1 MIDKVILIILALGFF
16 ACCSSYYQAHGMSEE
31 TSRNI
36 TATITATP
44 GNVINS
50 VTVTPLIPGVN
61 EINFT
66 GTWAITT
73 NPKSVPT
80 HDITGIPT
88 ITFDGFMHNVCCWN
102 HKEEQVYLQPF
113 TAYVGHRTFKGYW
126 EFDLSFFNRPN
137 TLQLCANSTDVK
149 HIVGVSPILSRC
161 TSMTVKIVNNNHVEL
176 LNPAVD
182 TMHLIRLE
190 KHLVPGS

>member
-1 MIDKVILIILALGFF
+1 V
-16 ACCSSYYQAHGMSEE
+16 QE
-31 TSRNI
+31 T
-36 TATITATP
+36 APP
-44 GNVINS
+44 GSVINS

-66 GTWAITT
+66 GSWAITT
-73 NPKSVPT
+73 NPKSVLT

-126 EFDLSFFNRPN
+126 EFDLFFTSINRPN
-137 TLQLCANSTDVK
+137 TLQLCADSTDVK
-149 HIVGVSPILSRC
+149 HFVGVSPILSSC

-176 LNPAVD
+176 LNPAGD

-190 KHLVPGS
+190 KHLMPGS